1 MNAHEMIS
9 MFGAIE
15 DDQRYTQLVDLFT
28 DDAIYYD
35 PFAGAQVGK
44 AAIHEF
50 MSEME
55 KVIPKMG
62 VYFANWETCADTH
75 VGWAK
80 WNMVVPI
87 NGVEHPIPGQSL
99 YRLRDGKVCFVAD
112 YVDAVSY
119 ARIRPDRKPNA
130 VNAALVKKGNSQ
142 TGQSRNVITEFWNQR
157 MTSWSPIEDG
167 TVTVNDVGIEDS
179 VAWVQWTCHATN
191 CEFPGWTLHTI
202 SGQTI
207 TTDDYWDDAR
217 R

>member
-1 MNAHEMIS
+1 
-9 MFGAIE
+9 
-15 DDQRYTQLVDLFT
+15 
-28 DDAIYYD
+28 
-35 PFAGAQVGK
+35 
-44 AAIHEF
+44 

-112 YVDAVSY
+112 YVDAPSY

-130 VNAALVKKGNSQ
+130 VSASLVEKGNTQ
-142 TGQSRNVITEFWNQR
+142 TGLSLNVITDFWNQR
-157 MTSWSPIEDG
+157 MTSWSPVQDG
-167 TVTVNDVGIEDS
+167 TVAVNDLGVEDS
-179 VAWVQWTCHATN
+179 VAWVQWTCHTTAGD
-191 CEFPGWTLHTI
+191 FPGWTLHQINGTEVT
-202 SGQTI
+202 SV
-207 TTDDYWDDAR
+207 DYWDDAR
-217 R
+217 N

>member
-1 MNAHEMIS
+1 MRLAREIIDR
-9 MFGAIE
+9 FGQVE
-15 DDQRYTQLVDLFT
+15 DDQKYTRLVELFT

-55 KVIPKMG
+55 RVIPKMG
-62 VYFANWETCADTH
+62 VYFANWETCANTH

-87 NGVEHPIPGQSL
+87 NGVEHPTPGQSL

-112 YVDAVSY
+112 YVDAPSY

-130 VNAALVKKGNSQ
+130 ASG
-142 TGQSRNVITEFWNQR
+142 
-157 MTSWSPIEDG
+157 MDG
-167 TVTVNDVGIEDS
+167 PSGIE
-179 VAWVQWTCHATN
+179 V
-191 CEFPGWTLHTI
+191 LHHELEAAFLV
-202 SGQTI
+202 SKAVFRGHENVVEKE
-207 TTDDYWDDAR
+207 WA
-217 R
+217 